1 VTIPSDTLPTNLHLG
16 LGDSEPALNGLEK
29 TYEVRSQWLNMLKVE
44 KIYDPLRSDSRFIA
58 LLNKVGLDK

>member
-1 VTIPSDTLPTNLHLG
+1 
-16 LGDSEPALNGLEK
+16 
-29 TYEVRSQWLNMLKVE
+29 MLKVD